1 MVFIILLRTLLI
13 SWAGDCA
20 SVRDEPK
27 KNLNPYSASSSSFGK
42 ADKKKK
48 PVKRRLDPVVKRMLI
63 TAAVLLTAVALMLSA
78 GCAKDKTDPRN
89 VGRHDRR
96 SGDILDLFRKMTLP
110 SNISGTEIKR
120 GEKYDIPLDEAVK
133 QMRECSKGFAEY
145 VDSGMAILD
154 TGEYMEQDGI
164 RYNIYA
170 LGTSGEDSFVRE
182 INVCFNHLDRVVYEY
197 DAISDLWTLLP

>member
-1 MVFIILLRTLLI
+1 M
-13 SWAGDCA
+13 
-20 SVRDEPK
+20 
-27 KNLNPYSASSSSFGK
+27 
-42 ADKKKK
+42 
-48 PVKRRLDPVVKRMLI
+48 KRMLI

-78 GCAKDKTDPRN
+78 GCAKDKKPTPETSD
-89 VGRHDRR
+89 GTTAEAAI
-96 SGDILDLFRKMTLP
+96 SSTSSEKMTLP

-120 GEKYDIPLDEAVK
+120 GEKYDIPLD
-133 QMRECSKGFAEY
+133 

>member
-1 MVFIILLRTLLI
+1 
-13 SWAGDCA
+13 
-20 SVRDEPK
+20 
-27 KNLNPYSASSSSFGK
+27 
-42 ADKKKK
+42 
-48 PVKRRLDPVVKRMLI
+48 
-63 TAAVLLTAVALMLSA
+63 
-78 GCAKDKTDPRN
+78 
-89 VGRHDRR
+89 
-96 SGDILDLFRKMTLP
+96 MTLP

-145 VDSGMAILD
+145 VDSGMSILD

>member
-1 MVFIILLRTLLI
+1 M
-13 SWAGDCA
+13 
-20 SVRDEPK
+20 
-27 KNLNPYSASSSSFGK
+27 
-42 ADKKKK
+42 
-48 PVKRRLDPVVKRMLI
+48 KRMLI

-78 GCAKDKTDPRN
+78 GCAKDKKPTPETPD
-89 VGRHDRR
+89 GTTAEAAIT
-96 SGDILDLFRKMTLP
+96 STSSEKMTLP

-154 TGEYMEQDGI
+154 TGEYIEQDGI

>member
-1 MVFIILLRTLLI
+1 M
-13 SWAGDCA
+13 
-20 SVRDEPK
+20 
-27 KNLNPYSASSSSFGK
+27 
-42 ADKKKK
+42 
-48 PVKRRLDPVVKRMLI
+48 KRMLI
-63 TAAVLLTAVALMLSA
+63 TAAVLLTALALMLSA
-78 GCAKDKTDPRN
+78 GCAKDKKPTPETSD
-89 VGRHDRR
+89 GTTAEAAI
-96 SGDILDLFRKMTLP
+96 SSTSSEKMTLP

-182 INVCFNHLDRVVYEY
+182 INVCFNHLDRVYMNMTQFPTCGLCCRERRFENEEKHFGNSVG
-197 DAISDLWTLLP
+197 SSGPCPRPHPFCLR

>member
-1 MVFIILLRTLLI
+1 M
-13 SWAGDCA
+13 
-20 SVRDEPK
+20 
-27 KNLNPYSASSSSFGK
+27 
-42 ADKKKK
+42 
-48 PVKRRLDPVVKRMLI
+48 KRMLI

-78 GCAKDKTDPRN
+78 GCAKDKKPTPESDGTTAEAAISPT
-89 VGRHDRR
+89 
-96 SGDILDLFRKMTLP
+96 SSEKMTLP

-120 GEKYDIPLDEAVK
+120 GEKYGIPLDEAVK

>member
-1 MVFIILLRTLLI
+1 M
-13 SWAGDCA
+13 
-20 SVRDEPK
+20 
-27 KNLNPYSASSSSFGK
+27 
-42 ADKKKK
+42 
-48 PVKRRLDPVVKRMLI
+48 KRMLI

-78 GCAKDKTDPRN
+78 GCAKDKNGSRN

-96 SGDILDLFRKMTLP
+96 SGDNLDLFRKMTLP

-145 VDSGMAILD
+145 IDSGMAILD

>member
-1 MVFIILLRTLLI
+1 M
-13 SWAGDCA
+13 
-20 SVRDEPK
+20 
-27 KNLNPYSASSSSFGK
+27 
-42 ADKKKK
+42 
-48 PVKRRLDPVVKRMLI
+48 KRMLI
-63 TAAVLLTAVALMLSA
+63 TAAVLLTVVALMLSA
-78 GCAKDKTDPRN
+78 GCAKDKKPTPETSD
-89 VGRHDRR
+89 GTTAEAAI
-96 SGDILDLFRKMTLP
+96 SSTSSEKMTLP

-145 VDSGMAILD
+145 VDAGMAIL
-154 TGEYMEQDGI
+154 EQDGI

>member
-1 MVFIILLRTLLI
+1 MTYP
-13 SWAGDCA
+13 W
-20 SVRDEPK
+20 
-27 KNLNPYSASSSSFGK
+27 
-42 ADKKKK
+42 
-48 PVKRRLDPVVKRMLI
+48 M
-63 TAAVLLTAVALMLSA
+63 
-78 GCAKDKTDPRN
+78 
-89 VGRHDRR
+89 RR
-96 SGDILDLFRKMTLP
+96 SNRCANAARASL
-110 SNISGTEIKR
+110 N
-120 GEKYDIPLDEAVK
+120 
-133 QMRECSKGFAEY
+133 

>member
-1 MVFIILLRTLLI
+1 M
-13 SWAGDCA
+13 
-20 SVRDEPK
+20 
-27 KNLNPYSASSSSFGK
+27 
-42 ADKKKK
+42 
-48 PVKRRLDPVVKRMLI
+48 KRRLI

-78 GCAKDKTDPRN
+78 GCAKDKKPTPETSD
-89 VGRHDRR
+89 GTTAEAAIT
-96 SGDILDLFRKMTLP
+96 STSSEKMTLP
-110 SNISGTEIKR
+110 SNISETEIKR

-145 VDSGMAILD
+145 IDSGMAILD

>member
-1 MVFIILLRTLLI
+1 M
-13 SWAGDCA
+13 
-20 SVRDEPK
+20 
-27 KNLNPYSASSSSFGK
+27 
-42 ADKKKK
+42 
-48 PVKRRLDPVVKRMLI
+48 KRMLI

-78 GCAKDKTDPRN
+78 GCAKDKKPPPETSD
-89 VGRHDRR
+89 GTTAEAAT
-96 SGDILDLFRKMTLP
+96 STSSEKMTLP
-110 SNISGTEIKR
+110 SNLSGTEIKR

-145 VDSGMAILD
+145 IDSGMAILD